1 MIVLAMAARACSPT
15 LPDVPTTRE
24 FGFPKLLPGT
34 WYCAVAPRGLPTPI
48 AARISAALKE
58 AGQASGVTNELAA
71 QGAEAAWTS
80 PEEMLALMVEDSE
93 SWRQVVV
100 TSGVKSE

>member
-1 MIVLAMAARACSPT
+1 M
-15 LPDVPTTRE
+15 PTTGE
-24 FGFPKLLPGT
+24 FGFPKLLAEN
-34 WYCAVAPRGLPTPI
+34 WYFAVAPRGLPAPI

-58 AGQASGVTNELAA
+58 ASQAPGVKNELAA

-80 PEEMLALMVEDSE
+80 PEEMLALMREDSE
-93 SWRQVVV
+93 RWRQVVV